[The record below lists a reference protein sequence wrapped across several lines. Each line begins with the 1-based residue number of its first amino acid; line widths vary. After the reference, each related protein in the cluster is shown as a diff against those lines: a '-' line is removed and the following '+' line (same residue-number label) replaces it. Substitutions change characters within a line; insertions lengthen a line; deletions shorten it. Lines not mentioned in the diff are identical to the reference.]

1 MTIDYFQ
8 PGGGHFFGFGG
19 GNRLDF
25 GGGRDILYFVAF
37 WTFSRKLEG
46 ERSVGKVMQVITPHR
61 CAVSAPVPLLCSR
74 RATNITNPAR
84 RVEMKS
90 QVRKARVSNNGPA
103 AALRCVLLLFVVFI
117 ILPAG
122 EPAQADPAL
131 GEIVDI
137 RQPDGSIIQARVWGD
152 EFYRVVESLD
162 GFTLVRDPAS
172 RRACY
177 AELSADGSELVS
189 TGVPASELLPEDMQI
204 EPHVRIKTEAVRAR
218 LEAAQDRFAAVQSG
232 PRSGLQGAPASP
244 PTLGQVRGICL
255 LVDFSDDPQQIPPA
269 DVNDYC
275 NKPGYNASGNN
286 GSVRDYFYDVSDG
299 HLTYTNY
306 VPPVYYRAQNPKSY
320 YDDPFAQEGIRA
332 RGLVLEALVWLEAQ
346 GFDFSRYDSNGDG
359 IIDAIN
365 CFYAGRRTGDGGLWP
380 HSWTVTFAADGVSS
394 YRYQISDMGTSLQL
408 ATFCHEN
415 GHLVCDWPDLYDRDW
430 NGSSYDSAGIGD
442 YCLMCYGSRFKWNPS
457 EPCAYLK
464 DIAGWATVTNLAVP
478 QAGLT
483 AEAGKNSFFKF
494 QHPKLSNEFYIVE
507 VRHQSGR
514 DLLLPDSGLA
524 VWHVDEYGNNDNQQM
539 TPESHYMV
547 TLVQA
552 DAKWD
557 MENNRNSGDETDLFD
572 TLTLTEFNPSTIP
585 DSNWWT
591 GGRSG
596 MSLSH
601 ISAPRTVMSFDFDL
615 DESPPLSL
623 AGAFGITSGEA
634 ATIRVKA
641 TDDFFPNPPG
651 DLTYVITSLPEHG
664 TLEDPAAGPITEV
677 NTALAGFGNAVV
689 YQPQEGYIGTDNFG
703 FRASD
708 GGSAPGGGYSDEAIV
723 SIRVSPPIYV
733 DDNAGSDP
741 RPGDPAGSDPG
752 ENGSAEHPFDAIQ
765 EAIGFAISSEMI
777 ILRPGTYSGV
787 GNRDIDFNGKSV
799 KIRSQDGPAT
809 CIIDCQRAAQGFT
822 FHSGEAA
829 DALLDGL
836 TIANGQ
842 AFMGGGVSCEKG
854 SSPTITNCTFSGNS
868 ALLSGGGLY
877 IEESSPTVTHCTF
890 SGNSAMWGAGMSN
903 NLGSN
908 PSVTDCNFAGNTAT
922 DWGGGMENF
931 VFCAPTITGCTFSAN
946 TTAGDG
952 GGIFDLMGVATLESC
967 TFTDNSATNGGGISA
982 AGSYPILIGCTFS
995 GNKATERGGGLYNDG
1010 SDSQV
1015 VNCLFNANT
1024 SQRWGGGL
1032 YCYDSSPVLTNCTIA
1047 DNRATTTGGA
1057 MRNFGSSAPMLTNCI
1072 VWGNTVVQI
1081 DPADSVAV
1089 TYSNV
1094 ESRLPLPGPGN
1105 LNLDPL
1111 FADQANGDYHL
1122 KSQAGRWNP
1131 ASQAWAVDE
1140 VTSPCIDAGDP
1151 ASPFDLEPAPNGG
1164 RINLGAYGGTPE
1176 ASMSTQP

>member
-1 MTIDYFQ
+1 MT
-8 PGGGHFFGFGG
+8 GARVAVFFDCGG
-19 GNRLDF
+19 GNPLDF
-25 GGGRDILYFVAF
+25 GWGRGILGFVAF
-37 WTFSRKLEG
+37 WIFSRKLEG
-46 ERSVGKVMQVITPHR
+46 ERSGKKVMQVISPHW
-61 CAVSAPVPLLCSR
+61 CAVFAPVPLLCSG
-74 RATNITNPAR
+74 RATNITNPVR
-84 RVEMKS
+84 REEMKS
-90 QVRKARVSNNGPA
+90 QIREARVSNNGPA
-103 AALRCVLLLFVVFI
+103 AALRCILLSLAVFVP
-117 ILPAG
+117 LLSR
-122 EPAQADPAL
+122 PAQADPAL

-152 EFYRVVESLD
+152 EFYRVVESMD
-162 GFTLVRDPAS
+162 GYTLVRDPAS
-172 RRACY
+172 RQACY

-189 TGVPASELLPEDMQI
+189 TGVRAGELLPEDIQI
-204 EPHVRIKTEAVRAR
+204 EPHVRIRNEAVRAR
-218 LEAAQDRFAAVQSG
+218 LAAAQDRFAARQSG
-232 PRSGLQGAPASP
+232 PRSGLQGAPATP
-244 PTLGQVRGICL
+244 PSTGQVRGICL
-255 LVDFSDDPQQIPPA
+255 LVDFSDEPQQIPPA

-275 NKPGYNASGNN
+275 NKKGYNASGNN

-306 VPPVYYRAQNPKSY
+306 VPPVYYRARNPKSY
-320 YDDPFAQEGIRA
+320 YDDPQAQEGTRA

-394 YRYQISDMGTSLQL
+394 YRYQISDMGTNLQL

-464 DIAGWATVTNLAVP
+464 DIAGWATVTTLATP
-478 QAGLT
+478 QTGLT

-524 VWHVDEYGNNDNQQM
+524 IWHVDEYGNNDNQQM

-557 MENNRNSGDETDLFD
+557 MENNHNSGDATDLFD
-572 TLTLTEFNPSTIP
+572 ANSVDQCTPFSDPST
-585 DSNWWT
+585 NWWA
-591 GGRSG
+591 GGHSAMGISRISKSG
-596 MSLSH
+596 
-601 ISAPRTVMSFDFDL
+601 TTMSFDFVL
-615 DESPPLSL
+615 DESPPVGLE
-623 AGAFGITSGEA
+623 GVFGITIDEA
-634 ATIRVKA
+634 TAIRTRA
-641 TDDFFPNPPG
+641 EDDYFPNPPG
-651 DLTYVITSLPEHG
+651 ELTYVITSLPEFG
-664 TLEDPAAGPITEV
+664 TLEDPVTGPITKA
-677 NTALAGFGNAVV
+677 NTALADFGNVII
-689 YQPQEGYIGTDNFG
+689 YRPQKGYLGIDAFG
-703 FRASD
+703 FKAYD
-708 GGSAPGGGYSDEAIV
+708 GGKAPSGGYSDEAIV
-723 SIRVSPPIYV
+723 KIRISLPLYI
-733 DDNAGSDP
+733 DDNAAGDP
-741 RPGDPAGSDPG
+741 RPGDPSVSDPL
-752 ENGSAEHPFDAIQ
+752 EDGSAGHPFDTIQ
-765 EAIGFAISSEMI
+765 EAMDFAISSELI
-777 ILRPGTYSGV
+777 IVRPGTYSGA

-809 CIIDCQRAAQGFT
+809 CIIDCQRAAQGFI
-822 FHSGEAA
+822 FHSGEPA

-836 TIANGQ
+836 TITNGQ
-842 AFMGGGVSCEKG
+842 AFMGGAISCEKG
-854 SSPTITNCTFSGNS
+854 SSPTITNCAFSGNS
-868 ALLSGGGLY
+868 ALTSGGGLY
-877 IEESSPTVTHCTF
+877 VEESSPTVTHCTF
-890 SGNSAMWGAGMSN
+890 SGNSAMWGGGMSN
-903 NLGSN
+903 NWGSN

-922 DWGGGMENF
+922 EWGGGMENF

-946 TTAGDG
+946 TTRGDG
-952 GGIFDLMGVATLESC
+952 GGIFDFMSVTTLESC

-995 GNKATERGGGLYNDG
+995 GNKASERGGGLYNDG

-1047 DNRATTTGGA
+1047 DNRAVTTGGA
-1057 MRNFGSSAPMLTNCI
+1057 MRNFGSGAPTLTNCI

-1081 DPADSVAV
+1081 DPADNVTV

-1094 ESRLPLPGPGN
+1094 ESRLPLPGIGN
-1105 LNLDPL
+1105 INQDPL
-1111 FADQANGDYHL
+1111 FADRTNGDYHL
-1122 KSQAGRWNP
+1122 KSRAGRWNP

-1176 ASMSTQP
+1176 ASMSPQP